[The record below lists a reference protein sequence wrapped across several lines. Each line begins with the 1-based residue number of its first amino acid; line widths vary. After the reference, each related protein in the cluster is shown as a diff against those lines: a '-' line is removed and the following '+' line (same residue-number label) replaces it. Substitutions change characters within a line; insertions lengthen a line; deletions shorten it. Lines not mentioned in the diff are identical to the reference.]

1 MSKSDK
7 KSVARTVLNIICG
20 VGFIALIV
28 AVVMWLWNELVP
40 RITGWNTINYWQALG
55 LMILFRLIN
64 GNLFSGKSFKKNKAS
79 KSKQPLHQLKPEE
92 RNALLRRLMSDSD
105 NDTVGNNIVRIFQKY
120 RVRLLAFIRNRISQG
135 DAEDVLQDVFVS
147 FLLASDTGDPI
158 NRVSSW
164 LYQTTK
170 NKIIDNNRKHTEE
183 RMSQIAVQQGGEIYF
198 EDITETLTDETTPE
212 NDYLRNLL
220 EEELEAALSELP
232 EKQRYVFEQTEFLGR
247 TFKDLSEELDD
258 PVATL
263 ISRKHYAVKYLR
275 NRLKYIYEQMKN

>member
-1 MSKSDK
+1 M
-7 KSVARTVLNIICG
+7 
-20 VGFIALIV
+20 
-28 AVVMWLWNELVP
+28 
-40 RITGWNTINYWQALG
+40 
-55 LMILFRLIN
+55 
-64 GNLFSGKSFKKNKAS
+64 
-79 KSKQPLHQLKPEE
+79 
-92 RNALLRRLMSDSD
+92 
-105 NDTVGNNIVRIFQKY
+105 
-120 RVRLLAFIRNRISQG
+120 LAFIRNRISQG

-212 NDYLRNLL
+212 NDYLRSLL

-247 TFKDLSEELDD
+247 TFKELSEELDD

-275 NRLKYIYEQMKN
+275 NRLKLYIRADEKLNEIQTRTMTRRLFIYSSDFIRVICKTNAELSRLR

>member
-1 MSKSDK
+1 M
-7 KSVARTVLNIICG
+7 
-20 VGFIALIV
+20 
-28 AVVMWLWNELVP
+28 
-40 RITGWNTINYWQALG
+40 
-55 LMILFRLIN
+55 
-64 GNLFSGKSFKKNKAS
+64 
-79 KSKQPLHQLKPEE
+79 
-92 RNALLRRLMSDSD
+92 
-105 NDTVGNNIVRIFQKY
+105 
-120 RVRLLAFIRNRISQG
+120 
-135 DAEDVLQDVFVS
+135 S

-198 EDITETLTDETTPE
+198 EDITETMTYETTPE
-212 NDYLRNLL
+212 RDYLRNLL

-247 TFKDLSEELDD
+247 TFEELSEELDD
-258 PVATL
+258 PVTTL

-275 NRLKYIYEQMKN
+275 NRLKYIYE

>member
-1 MSKSDK
+1 MIQLAMSS
-7 KSVARTVLNIICG
+7 
-20 VGFIALIV
+20 
-28 AVVMWLWNELVP
+28 
-40 RITGWNTINYWQALG
+40 
-55 LMILFRLIN
+55 
-64 GNLFSGKSFKKNKAS
+64 
-79 KSKQPLHQLKPEE
+79 
-92 RNALLRRLMSDSD
+92 
-105 NDTVGNNIVRIFQKY
+105 NDIVRIFQKY

-158 NRVSSW
+158 NRVSGW

-198 EDITETLTDETTPE
+198 EDITETMTPE
-212 NDYLRNLL
+212 RDYLRNLF
-220 EEELEAALSELP
+220 EEELEAVLGELP
-232 EKQRYVFEQTEFLGR
+232 ENQRYVFEQTEFLGR
-247 TFKDLSEELDD
+247 TFKDLSEELGE

-263 ISRKHYAVKYLR
+263 ISRKHYAVKHLR

>member
-1 MSKSDK
+1 M
-7 KSVARTVLNIICG
+7 
-20 VGFIALIV
+20 
-28 AVVMWLWNELVP
+28 
-40 RITGWNTINYWQALG
+40 
-55 LMILFRLIN
+55 
-64 GNLFSGKSFKKNKAS
+64 
-79 KSKQPLHQLKPEE
+79 
-92 RNALLRRLMSDSD
+92 
-105 NDTVGNNIVRIFQKY
+105 
-120 RVRLLAFIRNRISQG
+120 LAFIRNRISQG
-135 DAEDVLQDVFVS
+135 DAEEVLQDVFVS

-212 NDYLRNLL
+212 NDYLRSLL
-220 EEELEAALSELP
+220 EEELESALSELP

-247 TFKDLSEELDD
+247 TFKELSEELDD
-258 PVATL
+258 PVTTL

>member
-1 MSKSDK
+1 M
-7 KSVARTVLNIICG
+7 
-20 VGFIALIV
+20 
-28 AVVMWLWNELVP
+28 
-40 RITGWNTINYWQALG
+40 
-55 LMILFRLIN
+55 
-64 GNLFSGKSFKKNKAS
+64 
-79 KSKQPLHQLKPEE
+79 
-92 RNALLRRLMSDSD
+92 
-105 NDTVGNNIVRIFQKY
+105 
-120 RVRLLAFIRNRISQG
+120 LAFIRNRISQG

-198 EDITETLTDETTPE
+198 EDITETMTDETTPE
-212 NDYLRNLL
+212 RDYLRNFF
-220 EEELEAALSELP
+220 EEELEAALGE
-232 EKQRYVFEQTEFLGR
+232 
-247 TFKDLSEELDD
+247 

-263 ISRKHYAVKYLR
+263 ISRKHYAVKHLR

>member
-1 MSKSDK
+1 M
-7 KSVARTVLNIICG
+7 
-20 VGFIALIV
+20 
-28 AVVMWLWNELVP
+28 
-40 RITGWNTINYWQALG
+40 
-55 LMILFRLIN
+55 
-64 GNLFSGKSFKKNKAS
+64 
-79 KSKQPLHQLKPEE
+79 
-92 RNALLRRLMSDSD
+92 
-105 NDTVGNNIVRIFQKY
+105 
-120 RVRLLAFIRNRISQG
+120 RLLAFIRNRISQG

-198 EDITETLTDETTPE
+198 EDITETMTDETTPE
-212 NDYLRNLL
+212 RDYLRNFF
-220 EEELEAALSELP
+220 EEELEAALGE
-232 EKQRYVFEQTEFLGR
+232 
-247 TFKDLSEELDD
+247 

-263 ISRKHYAVKYLR
+263 ISRKHYAVKHLR

>member
-1 MSKSDK
+1 M
-7 KSVARTVLNIICG
+7 
-20 VGFIALIV
+20 
-28 AVVMWLWNELVP
+28 
-40 RITGWNTINYWQALG
+40 
-55 LMILFRLIN
+55 
-64 GNLFSGKSFKKNKAS
+64 
-79 KSKQPLHQLKPEE
+79 
-92 RNALLRRLMSDSD
+92 
-105 NDTVGNNIVRIFQKY
+105 
-120 RVRLLAFIRNRISQG
+120 
-135 DAEDVLQDVFVS
+135 S

-198 EDITETLTDETTPE
+198 EDITETMTYETTPE
-212 NDYLRNLL
+212 RDYLRNLL

-247 TFKDLSEELDD
+247 TLKELSEELDD
-258 PVATL
+258 PVTTL

-275 NRLKYIYEQMKN
+275 NRLKYIYE

>member
-1 MSKSDK
+1 
-7 KSVARTVLNIICG
+7 
-20 VGFIALIV
+20 
-28 AVVMWLWNELVP
+28 
-40 RITGWNTINYWQALG
+40 
-55 LMILFRLIN
+55 MI
-64 GNLFSGKSFKKNKAS
+64 FK
-79 KSKQPLHQLKPEE
+79 
-92 RNALLRRLMSDSD
+92 
-105 NDTVGNNIVRIFQKY
+105 KY

-212 NDYLRNLL
+212 NDYLRSLL
-220 EEELEAALSELP
+220 EEELEAALSE
-232 EKQRYVFEQTEFLGR
+232 
-247 TFKDLSEELDD
+247 

>member
-1 MSKSDK
+1 MIQLAMSS
-7 KSVARTVLNIICG
+7 
-20 VGFIALIV
+20 
-28 AVVMWLWNELVP
+28 
-40 RITGWNTINYWQALG
+40 
-55 LMILFRLIN
+55 
-64 GNLFSGKSFKKNKAS
+64 
-79 KSKQPLHQLKPEE
+79 
-92 RNALLRRLMSDSD
+92 
-105 NDTVGNNIVRIFQKY
+105 NDIVRIFQKY

-158 NRVSSW
+158 NRVSGW

-198 EDITETLTDETTPE
+198 EDITETMTPE
-212 NDYLRNLL
+212 RDYLRNLF
-220 EEELEAALSELP
+220 EEELEAALGELP
-232 EKQRYVFEQTEFLGR
+232 ENQRYVFEQTEFLGR
-247 TFKDLSEELDD
+247 TFKDLSEELGE

-263 ISRKHYAVKYLR
+263 ISRKHYAVKHLR

>member
-1 MSKSDK
+1 MIQLAMSS
-7 KSVARTVLNIICG
+7 
-20 VGFIALIV
+20 
-28 AVVMWLWNELVP
+28 
-40 RITGWNTINYWQALG
+40 
-55 LMILFRLIN
+55 
-64 GNLFSGKSFKKNKAS
+64 
-79 KSKQPLHQLKPEE
+79 
-92 RNALLRRLMSDSD
+92 
-105 NDTVGNNIVRIFQKY
+105 NNIVRIFQKY

-183 RMSQIAVQQGGEIYF
+183 RMSQIAVQHGGEIYF

-212 NDYLRNLL
+212 RDYLRNLL

-232 EKQRYVFEQTEFLGR
+232 ENQRYVFEQTEFLGR
-247 TFKDLSEELDD
+247 TFKDLSEELGE

-263 ISRKHYAVKYLR
+263 ISRKHYAVKHLR